1 MKKSNGTHVLPV
13 IVFAQ
18 FAGTSLW
25 FSGNAVIEELI
36 IKLNLLDM
44 FVGFITMAVQAGFIA
59 GTLLFAF
66 FNIADRFS
74 PVKVFLVCSV
84 LGALSNLATIWSS
97 DFTEIMFARVFTGF
111 FLAGIYPVGMK
122 IASDWYK
129 EGLGKALGYLV
140 GALVLGTAF
149 PHLLKY
155 LGGGLPWERVI
166 TGTSAL
172 AVLGG
177 IVLLAMLGDGPY
189 RKKSNGFKFDY
200 TSVFKLFKNKNFRSA
215 SFGYFGHMWELY
227 TFWAFV
233 PVMLAWYFK
242 VNEGTMMDVS
252 LWSFIIIA
260 IGGIGC
266 AIGGHISLK
275 YGSKKVAFTSLVLS
289 GTCCLLLPLSFDL
302 NLYLFLG
309 LLLLWGFTVIP
320 DSPQFSTLVAQSC
333 DTSYI
338 ATGLT
343 IVNCVGFSLTIISI
357 QLVNL
362 IWASQ
367 YNVFVFW
374 LMLIGPILGA
384 ISIRTYQTTDSD
396 FKVQ

>member
-1 MKKSNGTHVLPV
+1 MLKKGGNHILPI

-25 FSGNAVIEELI
+25 FSGNAIIDDLI
-36 IKLNLLDM
+36 LKLDLLDM
-44 FVGFITMAVQAGFIA
+44 FVGFITMAVQSGFII

-74 PVKVFLVCSV
+74 PVKVFLVCSI
-84 LGALSNLATIWSS
+84 LGALANLGTIWSS
-97 DFTEIMFARVFTGF
+97 SFTEIMLVRVLTGF

-155 LGGGLPWERVI
+155 LGSELPWESVI
-166 TGTSAL
+166 IGTSFL
-172 AVLGG
+172 AVFGG
-177 IVLLAMLGDGPY
+177 ILLLFTVGDGPH
-189 RKKSNGFKFDY
+189 RKSSNGFKFEYD
-200 TSVFKLFKNKNFRSA
+200 SVYKLFKNKNFRSA

-233 PVMLAWYFK
+233 PIMLSWYFK
-242 VNEGTMMDVS
+242 VNEGTLLDVS
-252 LWSFIIIA
+252 LWSFIIIG

-266 AIGGHISLK
+266 AIGGHLSLK
-275 YGSKKVAFTSLVLS
+275 KGSKKVALVSLILS
-289 GTCCLLLPLSFDL
+289 GICCLLLPFSFEW
-302 NLYLFLG
+302 NSYLFLA

-320 DSPQFSTLVAQSC
+320 DSPQFSTLVSQSC
-333 DTSYI
+333 DASYI

-343 IVNCVGFSLTIISI
+343 IVNCIGFSITIISI

-362 IWASQ
+362 IWASEP
-367 YNVFVFW
+367 NVFVFW
-374 LMLIGPILGA
+374 IMCIGPILGVF
-384 ISIRTYQTTDSD
+384 SIRLYQES
-396 FKVQ
+396 KV

>member
-1 MKKSNGTHVLPV
+1 M

-25 FSGNAVIEELI
+25 FSGNAIIDDLI
-36 IKLNLLDM
+36 LKLNLLDM
-44 FVGFITMAVQAGFIA
+44 FVGFITMAVQSGFIL
-59 GTLLFAF
+59 GTLVFAF
-66 FNIADRFS
+66 LNIADRFS
-74 PVKVFLVCSV
+74 PVKVFLACSV
-84 LGALSNLATIWSS
+84 IGALANLGTIWSS
-97 DFTEIMFARVFTGF
+97 NFTEIMFARVFTGF

-122 IASDWYK
+122 IASDWYN

-140 GALVLGTAF
+140 GALVFGTAF

-155 LGGGLPWERVI
+155 IGSEIDWEWVI
-166 TGTSAL
+166 IGTSAL

-177 IVLLAMLGDGPY
+177 ILLLAMVGDGPY
-189 RKKSNGFKFDY
+189 RKKFSGFKFDY
-200 TSVFKLFKNKNFRSA
+200 KSVFKLFRNKNFRSA

-227 TFWAFV
+227 TFWAFA
-233 PVMLAWYFK
+233 PVILTWYFK
-242 VNEGTMMDVS
+242 INNGTMMDVS

-275 YGSKKVAFTSLVLS
+275 YGSKQVAFTSLVLS
-289 GTCCLLLPLSFDL
+289 GICCLLLPLSFDW

-309 LLLLWGFTVIP
+309 LLLFWGFSVIP
-320 DSPQFSTLVAQSC
+320 DSPQFSTLVTQSC

-343 IVNCVGFSLTIISI
+343 IVNCIGFSLTIISI

-367 YNVFVFW
+367 FSVFVFW
-374 LMLIGPILGA
+374 VMLIGPILGV
-384 ISIRTYQTTDSD
+384 ISIRLYKEGT
-396 FKVQ
+396 V